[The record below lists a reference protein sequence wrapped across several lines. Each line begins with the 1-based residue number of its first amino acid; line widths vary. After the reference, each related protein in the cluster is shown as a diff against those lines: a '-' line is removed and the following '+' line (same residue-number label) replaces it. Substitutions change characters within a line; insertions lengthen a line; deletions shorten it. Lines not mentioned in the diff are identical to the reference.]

1 MAIYTGETVE
11 DAIERGLNR
20 LGIKRENAHVHVIQK
35 EKKGFLGFGKKRAKV
50 EIEPIQEETVRKAD
64 HLAERGVESVNLGVP
79 KAKSAMDATLELSQV
94 VKAVRAAEKEKNGE
108 ITEEERNQIIEAAKK
123 TVVNQA
129 HTGELSDTVKVVKE
143 RIAKIADAA
152 PSDAENAGGNSV
164 SADRN
169 KSKAVSREVED
180 SQVIDKISAY
190 LTDVTG
196 GMGIDTGVSVSSDG
210 NLTVFN
216 LNSDHDA
223 LLIGKHGKILQ
234 SLQVLAKAYA
244 NSILNTRMNIAVN
257 VGDYHEKRKAYIV
270 SLAHRAAERARSGET
285 VYINDLQSNERK
297 IVHTIISQEAG
308 VSSHSE
314 GQEFNRYIVV
324 TKGI

>member
-1 MAIYTGETVE
+1 MAIFTGKTVE

-20 LGIKRENAHVHVIQK
+20 LGTKRENVHIHVVQK

-50 EIEPIQEETVRKAD
+50 EIEAIHEETVRKAD
-64 HLAERGVESVNLGVP
+64 HLAERGVEDIDLGVP
-79 KAKSAMDATLELSQV
+79 KSKSAMEATLELSQV
-94 VKAVRAAEKEKNGE
+94 VKAVRAAEREKEGE
-108 ITEEERNQIIEAAKK
+108 ITVEERNAIIEAAKK
-123 TVVNQA
+123 TAVQGDSQEENGNLVSEDKTEVGA
-129 HTGELSDTVKVVKE
+129 ELAEK
-143 RIAKIADAA
+143 AA
-152 PSDAENAGGNSV
+152 PSVDDAKIIS
-164 SADRN
+164 
-169 KSKAVSREVED
+169 
-180 SQVIDKISAY
+180 KISSY
-190 LTDVTG
+190 LTTITQE
-196 GMGIDTGVSVSSDG
+196 MGIAARVSLSNDG

-216 LNSDHDA
+216 LNSEHDA

-270 SLAHRAAERARSGET
+270 SLARRAAERARAGEV

-297 IVHTIISQEAG
+297 IVHTIVSQEKG
-308 VSSHSE
+308 VTSHSE

-324 TKGI
+324 SKEI